1 MTINA
6 TDSVT
11 DNVTLGSAYRFFVP
25 LILMTEL
32 NMISK
37 SVINAALARS
47 PDQNVT
53 LAAFHVA
60 FTLYFAISSSTEVCS
75 LITLAYLK
83 SKRALRPLVRFM
95 TVIVAIPWAVAQA
108 LAFTS
113 LGDRAFGGMFG
124 GSEAVVVQAKTAV
137 FLLSLSAPVLLVRS
151 ICFGLILMRQKTMF
165 ITYATS
171 IRLIS
176 LAGSL
181 FVLPRF
187 LDGAAVG
194 AAALLTC
201 MTIETM
207 VAIFFARKLYRDL
220 PSGDEAGGVTP
231 PGFARQWRFSW
242 PLMLNTSSEMGV
254 ITAISIF
261 LGLLANPDL
270 ALAAFNIVYG
280 LVSLLMS
287 PMRNLL
293 QTAQTLVKKLSD
305 RRPLFIFA
313 LHLIGFFGLLGF
325 VLFHTPLEELI
336 LVDAM
341 GLREELQAYC
351 APALKLAFLM
361 SAAWAYSALYRGL
374 LAGAQNTTML
384 AVSGLS
390 RIAVAV
396 VVCALGLAFASAN
409 GAIIGL
415 IGWMAGYGLEIA
427 LLALQ
432 LRRLDLRRINL

>member
-113 LGDRAFGGMFG
+113 LGDWAFGGMFG

-137 FLLSLSAPVLLVRS
+137 FLLSFSAPVLLVRS

-207 VAIFFARKLYRDL
+207 VAIFFARKLYRAL

-242 PLMLNTSSEMGV
+242 PLMLLTCSHQR
-254 ITAISIF
+254 A
-261 LGLLANPDL
+261 
-270 ALAAFNIVYG
+270 ALA
-280 LVSLLMS
+280 
-287 PMRNLL
+287 
-293 QTAQTLVKKLSD
+293 
-305 RRPLFIFA
+305 
-313 LHLIGFFGLLGF
+313 
-325 VLFHTPLEELI
+325 
-336 LVDAM
+336 
-341 GLREELQAYC
+341 
-351 APALKLAFLM
+351 
-361 SAAWAYSALYRGL
+361 
-374 LAGAQNTTML
+374 
-384 AVSGLS
+384 
-390 RIAVAV
+390 
-396 VVCALGLAFASAN
+396 
-409 GAIIGL
+409 
-415 IGWMAGYGLEIA
+415 
-427 LLALQ
+427 
-432 LRRLDLRRINL
+432 

>member
-113 LGDRAFGGMFG
+113 LGDWAFGGMFG

-137 FLLSLSAPVLLVRS
+137 FLLSFSAPVLLVRS

-171 IRLIS
+171 IRLIWQDRCS
-176 LAGSL
+176 CCRGFSTVPPLA
-181 FVLPRF
+181 
-187 LDGAAVG
+187 
-194 AAALLTC
+194 
-201 MTIETM
+201 
-207 VAIFFARKLYRDL
+207 
-220 PSGDEAGGVTP
+220 P
-231 PGFARQWRFSW
+231 P
-242 PLMLNTSSEMGV
+242 P
-254 ITAISIF
+254 
-261 LGLLANPDL
+261 
-270 ALAAFNIVYG
+270 
-280 LVSLLMS
+280 
-287 PMRNLL
+287 
-293 QTAQTLVKKLSD
+293 
-305 RRPLFIFA
+305 
-313 LHLIGFFGLLGF
+313 
-325 VLFHTPLEELI
+325 
-336 LVDAM
+336 
-341 GLREELQAYC
+341 C
-351 APALKLAFLM
+351 
-361 SAAWAYSALYRGL
+361 
-374 LAGAQNTTML
+374 
-384 AVSGLS
+384 
-390 RIAVAV
+390 
-396 VVCALGLAFASAN
+396 
-409 GAIIGL
+409 
-415 IGWMAGYGLEIA
+415 
-427 LLALQ
+427 
-432 LRRLDLRRINL
+432 